1 MTVTIASTTDSEEVV
16 TEIAEQANKP
26 VVTPDATEEVVSVAQ
41 RYSQP
46 DVHSEEA
53 ATSETLDA
61 VGLGEEPSPE
71 VIANEP
77 VVEESDEVEV
87 TETVDT
93 KEDTADTADADG
105 EKPKRRRRRG
115 RSYKDRASQ
124 LAREKAA
131 EKSRADALA
140 VELEAI
146 KSASARAVPAP
157 PAPPAPA
164 TTKPDES
171 VVDVAPRYRQ
181 PVPVPGTGA
190 APVAGSDRPAQ
201 DDFETY
207 EAFQEALVDWKVT
220 LRLTEHDTEARERIE
235 RASAQRAQE
244 AIVAAHTSRI
254 DAFRSEHDDFDAVIE
269 QGRNLPMTRPMQDSV
284 LNSDM
289 GPAVMYH
296 LCRFP
301 EECDRISAMA
311 PMVAIREMGK
321 LEARIEAAQTGPA
334 SPAASLTQAP
344 RPIKPVGGGVT
355 ASTVPLDQM
364 DYQSY
369 RRARIQERDR

>member
-1 MTVTIASTTDSEEVV
+1 MTVTISSTTDSEAVV
-16 TEIAEQANKP
+16 TEVAEQANKP
-26 VVTPDATEEVVSVAQ
+26 VEIPAAPEEVVAVAQ

-53 ATSETLDA
+53 PTAETMDA
-61 VGLGEEPSPE
+61 AGLGEESSPE
-71 VIANEP
+71 VIASEP
-77 VVEESDEVEV
+77 EVVESDDGEEP
-87 TETVDT
+87 ETVDT
-93 KEDTADTADADG
+93 KDETEDADV

-124 LAREKAA
+124 LAREKAV

-140 VELEAI
+140 VELQAI
-146 KSASARAVPAP
+146 KTAAARVVPP
-157 PAPPAPA
+157 PPTPTPPAPA
-164 TTKPDES
+164 KTGSDED

-181 PVPVPGTGA
+181 PVPETDA
-190 APVAGSDRPAQ
+190 APVAAAGRPAQ

-207 EAFQEALVDWKVT
+207 EQFQEALVDWKVN
-220 LRLTEHDTEARERIE
+220 LRLTEHDVEARERIE

-269 QGRNLPMTRPMQDSV
+269 QGRDLPMTRPMQDSV

-311 PMVAIREMGK
+311 PMAAIREMGK

-369 RRARIQERDR
+369 RRARMQGRDR